1 MDVPVLVVGGG
12 PTGLAMALFL
22 ARHGVGSLLVE
33 RHTTTSPV
41 PRATHVSRRSMELFR
56 EAGLEE
62 EIRRAGFEVVREDDP
77 RLRTRPGRHLPRV
90 VLQAP
95 SLAGPEPAQVLETGD
110 EELAVPGPCA
120 PFWCGQDRMEPLLAK
135 AAARHG
141 ADVRFGHELTGL
153 WPGEERTRARVRD
166 GRTGRT
172 YTVDARFVIAADGA
186 RGRIA
191 EGVGIAREGLG
202 TVAHRVS
209 ILFRADPGRWVRD
222 RRFFMCMIQNPGFD
236 GAVMELNT
244 PGRWCAAVDYDPAR
258 AEPDGTYSDRTCL
271 DLVRAAVGDGRSDAR
286 IDTVF
291 HWKARH
297 RIAAVYRSGPVFL
310 IGDAAHLHPPSGGYG
325 SNVGFQDAHNLAWKI
340 AAVLGAWAGTRL
352 LDTYDEERRPVG
364 KATAEQSMLLDGVPP
379 EPLGGS
385 VRCDPRTLI
394 MGYRYSSSAVL
405 GAPRG
410 PAFPPA
416 FALRGDPGTRLPH
429 VWLRMNRGD
438 RGDRGE
444 RVSTLDLCHGRFV
457 LLSADPVWAAAAARA
472 AKETGVPLRGH
483 HLAASGSELADPSG
497 EFPRACGTGPAGA
510 VLVRPDGMVAWRT
523 TRDVPP
529 DPDGAQ
535 DLITAAVTQVLALPE
550 CAAPPVPGPPR
561 LPRSTHRRVGSD
573 G

>member
-22 ARHGVGSLLVE
+22 ARHGVGCLLVE
-33 RHTTTSPV
+33 RRTTTSPV

-77 RLRTRPGRHLPRV
+77 RLRTRPERHLPRV
-90 VLQAP
+90 VLQAA
-95 SLAGPEPAQVLETGD
+95 SLAGPGPVGVLETGD

-153 WPGEERTRARVRD
+153 WPGEDSTRARVRAA
-166 GRTGRT
+166 GTGRT

-186 RGRIA
+186 RGEIA
-191 EGVGIAREGLG
+191 ERVGIAREGLG

-209 ILFRADPGRWVRD
+209 ILFRADPGRWARD

-258 AEPDGTYSDRTCL
+258 AEPDGTYSARTCL
-271 DLVRAAVGDGRSDAR
+271 DLVRAAVGDDRSDAAV
-286 IDTVF
+286 DTVF

-297 RIAAVYRSGPVFL
+297 RIAAAYRSGAVFL

-340 AAVLGAWAGTRL
+340 AAVLGGWAGPRL

-385 VRCDPRTLI
+385 VVRCDPRTLI
-394 MGYRYSSSAVL
+394 MGYRYHSAAVL
-405 GAPRG
+405 GPPHG
-410 PAFPPA
+410 PAFPAA

-429 VWLRMNRGD
+429 VWLRTD
-438 RGDRGE
+438 AGE
-444 RVSTLDLCHGRFV
+444 RVSTLDLCHGHFV
-457 LLSADPVWAAAAARA
+457 LLSADPVWAAAAARS

-483 HLAASGSELADPSG
+483 HLAATGSELADPSG
-497 EFPRACGTGPAGA
+497 EFPRSCGTGPAGA

-523 TRDVPP
+523 ARAVPP
-529 DPDGAQ
+529 DPDSAQ
-535 DLITAAVTQVLALPE
+535 DLVTAAVRRVLALPE
-550 CAAPPVPGPPR
+550 RAAPPVLGPPR
-561 LPRSTHRRVGSD
+561 LSRGSYRRVGSD